1 MTIKPQVDRQR
12 EHQANERT
20 FLAWLRTS
28 VALICFGFAIARFGI
43 FLRQLQMAV
52 TQQEAAMH
60 PVLNSENLGVSLVIF
75 GIVVIALAAWRYN
88 RVFWQIERG
97 DYRPNRLM
105 VWITSG
111 VVIILGLLSLPLVFW
126 RNRIPISPASP
137 NSQQQSQKLRSVIDQ
152 SWVSGILIH
161 VVEKGTKFEKH
172 QLSIQLITRRASHVS
187 RNGGRHQR
195 TFGARRR

>member
-1 MTIKPQVDRQR
+1 MMRKPQVDRQR

-28 VALICFGFAIARFGI
+28 VALIGFGFAIARFGI

-52 TQQEAAMH
+52 TKQETAMH
-60 PVLNSENLGVSLVIF
+60 PVFNSENLGVSLVIF

-88 RVFWQIERG
+88 QVFWQIEQG

-105 VWITSG
+105 VWMTTG
-111 VVIILGLLSLPLVFW
+111 VVMILGLLSLPLVFW
-126 RNRIPISPASP
+126 RNRIPISPALP
-137 NSQQQSQKLRSVIDQ
+137 NSQQQSQKVGLAIDK

-161 VVEKGTKFEKH
+161 VVGKGKKF
-172 QLSIQLITRRASHVS
+172 
-187 RNGGRHQR
+187 
-195 TFGARRR
+195 